1 MVKLRSFQS
10 ALFVA
15 VLNLEN
21 KLKLASDII
30 SASKNILEG
39 DPTILPIPPDAPP
52 EIPRI
57 ITKSKDERY
66 TCNVS
71 LNRIDLF
78 SKPKGRD
85 EQSLDVVSGEYL
97 KLLLNLTSLL
107 KENFKIA
114 IPRIGIVAN
123 LLLELSES
131 SNTYVLR
138 KYIKES
144 SLISE
149 THEAQIHALNKITLS
164 NKIKVNRRLRII
176 TSRSAEDPSNDKY
189 LSISIDINSVPE
201 VPYDFDRELIQLTF
215 NAAVDHM
222 KNLIKQHYGEL

>member
-1 MVKLRSFQS
+1 MIKLRSFQT
-10 ALFVA
+10 AFFVG

-30 SASKNILEG
+30 SISENILEG
-39 DPTILPIPPDAPP
+39 DPAILPIPPDAPP

-78 SKPKGRD
+78 FKPKGRD
-85 EQSLDVVSGEYL
+85 EQSLDIVSGEYL

-123 LLLELSES
+123 LLFELSES
-131 SNTYVLR
+131 SNTYILR
-138 KYIKES
+138 KYMKETG
-144 SLISE
+144 LISG
-149 THEAQIHALNKITLS
+149 THEAQIHALNKVTLP
-164 NKIKVNRRLRII
+164 NKIKVNRWLRII
-176 TSRSAEDPSNDKY
+176 TSRSGQDPSNDRY
-189 LSISIDINSVPE
+189 LSISIDINSVPG

-215 NAAVDHM
+215 NVAVDHM
-222 KNLIKQHYGEL
+222 KNLIKQHYEEV

>member
-1 MVKLRSFQS
+1 MIKLRSFHIT
-10 ALFVA
+10 LFVG

-30 SASKNILEG
+30 SASEKILEG

-78 SKPKGRD
+78 FKPKGRD
-85 EQSLDVVSGEYL
+85 EQSLDIVSGEYL
-97 KLLLNLTSLL
+97 KLLLNLTNLL

-149 THEAQIHALNKITLS
+149 THEAQIHALNKITLP
-164 NKIKVNRRLRII
+164 NKIKANRWLKII
-176 TSRSAEDPSNDKY
+176 TSRSAQDPSDDKY
-189 LSISIDINSVPE
+189 LSISIDINSVRE
-201 VPYDFDRELIQLTF
+201 VPYDFDRELIRLTF
-215 NAAVDHM
+215 NVAVDHM
-222 KNLIKQHYGEL
+222 KNLIKQHYGEV

>member
-1 MVKLRSFQS
+1 MIRLRSFQV
-10 ALFVA
+10 ALFVG

-21 KLKLASDII
+21 KLKFASDII
-30 SASKNILEG
+30 SASENILEG
-39 DPTILPIPPDAPP
+39 DPTILPIPADAPP

-78 SKPKGRD
+78 FKPKIEV
-85 EQSLDVVSGEYL
+85 EQSLEIIGGGYL
-97 KLLLNLTSLL
+97 KLLLNLTNLL
-107 KENFKIA
+107 KENFRIT
-114 IPRIGIVAN
+114 IPRIGILAN

-131 SNTYVLR
+131 SNTYILR
-138 KYIKES
+138 KYMKENGP
-144 SLISE
+144 ISE
-149 THEAQIHALNKITLS
+149 THEAQIHALNRVTLL
-164 NKIKVNRRLRII
+164 NKIKVNRWLRII
-176 TSRSAEDPSNDKY
+176 TSKSAQDPSDDRY
-189 LSISIDINSVPE
+189 LSVSIDIKSVPE

-222 KNLIKQHYGEL
+222 KNLIKQHYGEI

>member
-1 MVKLRSFQS
+1 MIKLRSFQI
-10 ALFVA
+10 ALFVG

-30 SASKNILEG
+30 SASEKLLEG

-78 SKPKGRD
+78 FKPKERN
-85 EQSLDVVSGEYL
+85 EQSLDIVSGEYL

-107 KENFKIA
+107 RENFKVTIT
-114 IPRIGIVAN
+114 RIGIVAN

-138 KYIKES
+138 KYMKEKG
-144 SLISE
+144 LISE
-149 THEAQIHALNKITLS
+149 THEAQIHALNRLTLP
-164 NKIKVNRRLRII
+164 NKIKVHRWLRII
-176 TSRSAEDPSNDKY
+176 TSKSAQDSSNDRY
-189 LSISIDINSVPE
+189 LSVTIDINSVPE
-201 VPYDFDRELIQLTF
+201 IPYDFDRELIQLTF
-215 NAAVDHM
+215 NAAVGHM
-222 KNLIKQHYGEL
+222 KNLIKQHYGEV